1 MADISI
7 TAGNVGIGSA
17 TTVTQVVQAGE
28 SVTQGQPVY
37 RSTSTGKYLRGD
49 ANDTAAKAIIEG
61 IAVTAASTDGFFLI
75 VSDGQINLGAT
86 LVKGTAYVVSATVG
100 GIAPIA
106 DLTTNDYVT
115 ILGVA
120 SSTSILDVYIT
131 ATGIQKA

>member
-7 TAGNVGIGSA
+7 TAANVGIGSA

-37 RSTSTGKYLRGD
+37 RSTSTGKYLRAD
-49 ANDTAAKAIIEG
+49 NNDTLAKSLVEG
-61 IAVTAASTDGFFLI
+61 IAVTAASTDGFFLM

-86 LVKGTAYVVSATVG
+86 LGAGTIYVVSSTVG
-100 GIAPIA
+100 GIAPAADIA
-106 DLTTNDYVT
+106 TGNYVT
-115 ILGVA
+115 ILGTA
-120 SSTSILDVYIT
+120 STSSVLDIAIK